1 MTGRSIG
8 AVGSS
13 NAPQTKE
20 DIARKIADRH
30 PEVSKK
36 ALMAQSLA
44 ILRRI
49 LASGKIPAMLS
60 ESGYYGEN
68 PTPKVKA
75 ELLKKRYSGR
85 PEKTKTSGPDLKN
98 RASGGVIRR
107 RGGGIAKRGLGIA
120 K

>member
-1 MTGRSIG
+1 MTERSIG

-36 ALMAQSLA
+36 DLMAQSLA
-44 ILRRI
+44 TLKKW
-49 LASGKIPAMLS
+49 AQNPDKIPAMLS
-60 ESGYYGEN
+60 ESGYY
-68 PTPKVKA
+68 
-75 ELLKKRYSGR
+75 
-85 PEKTKTSGPDLKN
+85 KN
-98 RASGGVIRR
+98 KASGGVIRR
-107 RGGGIAKRGLGIA
+107 RGGGIAKRGMGIA